1 MQIKGGC
8 IADPRQAHQPW
19 ELDEQMQQG
28 SNHHA
33 PCDPIDA
40 HARRQ
45 HQNAKDH
52 SQRVH
57 DGRQS
62 GVKKLLVGVQDP
74 HHQPAHAKDDWR
86 EQLNAQEMNG
96 QILLSRVGKP
106 GSKQMADHPGRKNS
120 AKDAED
126 CQDDQNEVDDGG
138 CQSPGVFALLA
149 SQQGGKGRD
158 KSRCKRSTG
167 DQVKK
172 GIAKLVGCV
181 MRIQFAA
188 RAKGARQQQAGKQ
201 GDQFGKNKGDH
212 DRARGASDLA
222 VSIRG

>member
-1 MQIKGGC
+1 MIVLTQKFSCTTATPTRRGPNKSSTSRTAGRCRSKGGC

-19 ELDEQMQQG
+19 ELDEQVQQG

-57 DGRQS
+57 DRRQS

-86 EQLNAQEMNG
+86 EQLNAQQMNG
-96 QILLSRVGKP
+96 QSP
-106 GSKQMADHPGRKNS
+106 AEPGR
-120 AKDAED
+120 
-126 CQDDQNEVDDGG
+126 
-138 CQSPGVFALLA
+138 
-149 SQQGGKGRD
+149 
-158 KSRCKRSTG
+158 
-167 DQVKK
+167 
-172 GIAKLVGCV
+172 
-181 MRIQFAA
+181 
-188 RAKGARQQQAGKQ
+188 
-201 GDQFGKNKGDH
+201 
-212 DRARGASDLA
+212 
-222 VSIRG
+222 